1 MGDLKYIFG
10 IWTAVSPN
18 FGVKSK
24 QRMFYCRYL
33 KQILL
38 GTFMFVGL
46 SSFIV
51 KSSQNC
57 HKILPW
63 GL

>member
-1 MGDLKYIFG
+1 MGPK
-10 IWTAVSPN
+10 

-24 QRMFYCRYL
+24 QRMFYFQYL

-38 GTFMFVGL
+38 VTFMLVGL

>member
-1 MGDLKYIFG
+1 
-10 IWTAVSPN
+10 
-18 FGVKSK
+18 
-24 QRMFYCRYL
+24 MFYDQYL

-38 GTFMFVGL
+38 ATFMLVGL

-63 GL
+63 GYDYICIFPKLV